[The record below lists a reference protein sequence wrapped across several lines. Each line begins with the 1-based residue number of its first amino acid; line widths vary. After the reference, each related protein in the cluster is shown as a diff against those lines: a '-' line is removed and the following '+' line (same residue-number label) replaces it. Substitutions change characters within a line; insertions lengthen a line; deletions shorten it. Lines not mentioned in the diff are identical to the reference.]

1 MNMQNEI
8 AIRLYDNNKY
18 GTTYGKGMYHHALFN
33 ATADVK
39 NPKAKYLLDFYSYAH
54 WEAQAKTDAQMEVV
68 DLVKETADKDTL
80 VSWVLRYDVVTKHKT
95 FITGFCMLNLA
106 TNKLQLVIAD
116 DALNLQTAWNL
127 PVKPCKLVRDK
138 NAPQL
143 LATNAELCEW

>member
-1 MNMQNEI
+1 MQNEI
-8 AIRLYDNNKY
+8 AVRLYENNKY
-18 GTTYGKGMYHHALFN
+18 GTTYGKGVYHHAVFN

-68 DLVKETADKDTL
+68 ELVAEKDNKDTL
-80 VSWVLRYDVVTKHKT
+80 ISWVLRYDPITKHKA
-95 FITGFCMLNLA
+95 FVMGFCVLNLV
-106 TNKLQLVIAD
+106 TNKLKLVIDDETAD
-116 DALNLQTAWNL
+116 IQTAWNL